1 MPSQLTFPS
10 TAGFR
15 NALLGRNLSPYT
27 VPGVYTPTTAANIV
41 RETVLR
47 DDVVQDSPDT
57 LITLDPFADLLY
69 PLNPY
74 GPNCGYNKTINIGGL
89 SNTTS
94 NLGPYDFM
102 DAKLPQ

>member
-74 GPNCGYNKTINIGGL
+74 VTTGG
-89 SNTTS
+89 
-94 NLGPYDFM
+94 
-102 DAKLPQ
+102 